1 MIHDLWTR
9 KQFALAA
16 AIVSLGI
23 VAAVL
28 AIGLAYSEPF
38 TDAGL
43 GPEWQCSKVAFVF
56 TTCDI
61 PTLRWLRAPVLGC
74 QSLAGSDETCVS
86 ADQRLPS

>member
-28 AIGLAYSEPF
+28 AIGLAYPEPF

-56 TTCDI
+56 TTCRRVPHAETASI
-61 PTLRWLRAPVLGC
+61 RVPHEPTCRRPR
-74 QSLAGSDETCVS
+74 T
-86 ADQRLPS
+86 